1 MKTKTEPLRPAAF
14 ILLALAATA
23 ASLRAAD
30 PDPSGWIT
38 LFDGK
43 TLAGWHVSAKSGH
56 SKVSK
61 QTTGGAWKVIDGAI
75 TGTQDQPGN
84 GGLIITDRKFG
95 DFEVVLEMRND
106 FGPDSGLFLRS
117 TGEGKAYQA
126 MIDYHAD
133 GNLMGIYGEG
143 LGGKP
148 HLRNYSFKKVVT
160 EIDPKPTG
168 APAVAFPVLPESW
181 PHFWRHG
188 QWNELRARIV
198 GGDKPTITTWINGVK
213 IMEWTET
220 EARLPAANGI
230 ALQIHGGGKPED
242 YLGKYVRYRNI
253 RVKPLGPVASAK

>member
-1 MKTKTEPLRPAAF
+1 MKIKTKLLRPASLLF
-14 ILLALAATA
+14 LALAATIAA
-23 ASLRAAD
+23 ASLRAAEAAA
-30 PDPSGWIT
+30 SGWIT

-56 SKVSK
+56 SKISK
-61 QTTGGAWKVIDGAI
+61 QTTGGDWKVIDGAI

-84 GGLIITDRKFG
+84 GGLIITDQKFG

-117 TGEGKAYQA
+117 TEEGKAYQA

-148 HLRNYSFKKVVT
+148 HLRNYSFTKVVT
-160 EIDPKPTG
+160 EIDPKLTGAPTG
-168 APAVAFPVLPESW
+168 ALPVLPESW
-181 PHFWRHG
+181 PYFWRAG

-198 GGDKPTITTWINGVK
+198 GGDKPTVTTWINGVK

-220 EARLPAANGI
+220 EARLP
-230 ALQIHGGGKPED
+230 LQGSIGLQVHGGGKPED
-242 YLGKYVRYRNI
+242 YDGKFVRYRNV
-253 RVKPLGPVASAK
+253 RVKRLGNP